1 MNDIEKIITAASF
14 APSGE
19 NCQPWRFSVQNEEI
33 SLYNVPERDYSLY
46 SWGQRASCIANGAAL
61 ENMLIAA
68 KHFGYAGNVKI
79 LPDQSQH
86 NLIAK
91 ISLVKTNAT
100 KDSLFDF
107 IESRCSNR
115 KPYKKISVTDTQ
127 KALILEAGNSFPE
140 ARVVLADDAA
150 TISHLA
156 EVASVNEK
164 ILFENFYLHEFFF
177 NHINWTLEQELKNKI
192 GFYTKTLELPP
203 PALFMFKLC
212 KSWKRQKILNKI
224 GISKLIGKANEQ
236 VYKSAPIMGVVVIPS
251 DSAEHFVCAGR
262 ALERLWLTVAKL
274 NLSLQPMT
282 GVLFL
287 MLKIKNN
294 DAEKLSPEHQK
305 LVKYAYGEI
314 ARSFKQEN
322 GQIAMFFRIGVGGSP
337 SAHATRLPPEI
348 NWLN

>member
-46 SWGQRASCIANGAAL
+46 SWGQRASCIA
-61 ENMLIAA
+61 
-68 KHFGYAGNVKI
+68 
-79 LPDQSQH
+79 
-86 NLIAK
+86 K

-127 KALILEAGNSFPE
+127 KTLILEAGNSFPE
-140 ARVVLADDAA
+140 ARAVLADDAA

-224 GISKLIGKANEQ
+224 GISK
-236 VYKSAPIMGVVVIPS
+236 
-251 DSAEHFVCAGR
+251 
-262 ALERLWLTVAKL
+262 
-274 NLSLQPMT
+274 
-282 GVLFL
+282 
-287 MLKIKNN
+287 
-294 DAEKLSPEHQK
+294 
-305 LVKYAYGEI
+305 
-314 ARSFKQEN
+314 
-322 GQIAMFFRIGVGGSP
+322 
-337 SAHATRLPPEI
+337 
-348 NWLN
+348 